1 MKAAN
6 RLTNQITTMKKT
18 LAWAFLAA
26 FFSTLAACGGG
37 GGSSSSSTSTT
48 GNSASNTSS
57 NTPATTTTNT
67 VSSANPTAEPVTQT
81 AANAVPIQV
90 AYAPSPFN
98 QPNDPTVSVT
108 ICSAGSNAAS
118 NCTTIG
124 NVLVDTESFGL
135 RLFASAIPNLASLPG
150 QTQSGQSGVSVAECA
165 IFGSGYSWGTVRNVD
180 IKIGGEVAQN
190 VPIQVMADTS
200 NLAASAPSACNSQAE
215 YAAPSNLGANGILG
229 IGVAKAD
236 CGSYCASGA
245 PEGWYY
251 ACSGSSCTPIS
262 QQVSQQV
269 SNPVPYFSTD
279 NNGVVVELPPVAAGG
294 SASAN
299 GMLLFGIDT
308 QPNNALAGSATILA
322 TNGYGDF
329 NATYNGVTYTD
340 GFFDSGSTF
349 MYFQDSSISTDS
361 SRYYIPS
368 TTLARSVSIAG
379 SNSVTATVN
388 FNVGNASTLFNSG
401 NVAFNNV
408 GQDVPGAFDMGMPF
422 FFGRH
427 MYYGIT
433 GAAAANG
440 VTGPFVAFT
449 SS

>member
-6 RLTNQITTMKKT
+6 RLTNQIVTMKKT

-26 FFSTLAACGGG
+26 FVSTLVACGGG
-37 GGSSSSSTSTT
+37 GGGGSSSTSTT
-48 GNSASNTSS
+48 GNSASNTTG
-57 NTPATTTTNT
+57 NTPVASTPNT
-67 VSSANPTAEPVTQT
+67 VSPANPTAEPVTQT

-90 AYAPSPFN
+90 AYAPAPFN

-108 ICSAGSNAAS
+108 ICSAGSNAGS

-135 RLFASAIPNLASLPG
+135 RLFASAIPNLASLPA
-150 QTQSGQSGVSVAECA
+150 QGQSGASVAECA
-165 IFGSGYSWGTVRNVD
+165 LFGSGYSWGTVRNVD

-200 NLAASAPSACNSQAE
+200 NLAASAPGACQSQLE
-215 YAAPSNLGANGILG
+215 FAAPNNLGANGILG
-229 IGVAKAD
+229 IGVRRAD
-236 CGSYCASGA
+236 CGSYCASNA

-251 ACSGSSCTPIS
+251 ACSGATCTAIS
-262 QQVSQQV
+262 QPVNQQV
-269 SNPVPYFSTD
+269 NNPVPYFSTD
-279 NNGVVVELPPVAAGG
+279 NNGVVVELPPVATSG

-308 QPNNALAGSATILA
+308 QPNNALAGSGATVLA
-322 TNGYGDF
+322 TDDYGDF
-329 NATYNGVTYTD
+329 NATYNGVTYTEN

-349 MYFQDSSISTDS
+349 MYFQDASIGTNSYN
-361 SRYYIPS
+361 YYTPG

-388 FNVGNASTLFNSG
+388 FNLGNANTLLTSG

-408 GQDVPGAFDMGMPF
+408 GKDTPGAFDMGMPF

-427 MYYGIT
+427 LYYGIS
-433 GAAAANG
+433 GAAAANS